1 MNPENS
7 GDPLVH
13 TAHIKAELNGLI
25 THLRIDIPQMSDPK
39 AKALF
44 EASAEVL
51 TGLQKAFADYE
62 EKTEPVWT

>member
-1 MNPENS
+1 M
-7 GDPLVH
+7 VH

-25 THLRIDIPQMSDPK
+25 NHLRTDIAKLSDPK

-51 TGLQKAFADYE
+51 AGLQKAFVDYE
-62 EKTEPVWT
+62 EKKEPAWT